1 MALIL
6 SIGENFEKCKT
17 EYNYNFT
24 KAKHVCKASAE
35 ANSRINVL
43 LKKKVKLTFPKAV
56 FQLFCTNI
64 EPNHQTWKLLIMYFL
79 TIHLPT
85 GSSLSRVSCCRAVT
99 ASCK

>member
-43 LKKKVKLTFPKAV
+43 LKK
-56 FQLFCTNI
+56 
-64 EPNHQTWKLLIMYFL
+64 
-79 TIHLPT
+79 
-85 GSSLSRVSCCRAVT
+85 R
-99 ASCK
+99 